1 MISAASRLSSL
12 VLIACVAACGGG
24 GGGGGGGGSSAPQH
38 LYVGDNAASPTVVLD
53 EFTLPLATT
62 STPTASVPK
71 TTGTVN
77 VMSVAVD
84 GSGNVVTGSST
95 GRLSVFSPPLT
106 NSSASSI
113 FFNNGASPVNT
124 GQLAFGPGGKLFAS
138 DGSVN
143 VNIFNPPL
151 TGSTTASSS
160 VTDASLTDTTGVAF
174 DGAGNLYVANS
185 GSSGSTL
192 SVFASLY
199 TGAATVVTPSVS
211 TAAYRKIAI
220 RGSQLFVGDIGTPN
234 EIDVYNLP
242 LTSTSAPAFSITSVD
257 RPEALSFDGGGNLYV
272 GNLGDTKVRVFAP
285 PFSALSVPSVTFTA
299 PVSQLF
305 GLIVGN

>member
-1 MISAASRLSSL
+1 MISALSRLSSL
-12 VLIACVAACGGG
+12 VLVACVAACG

-38 LYVGDNAASPTVVLD
+38 LYVGDDAASSGSPL
-53 EFTLPLATT
+53 FAQLTLPLTPT
-62 STPTASVPK
+62 STPTVSVASSVASP
-71 TTGTVN
+71 N
-77 VMSVAVD
+77 AMSLAVD

-106 NSSASSI
+106 SSSTSSAN
-113 FFNNGASPVNT
+113 FNNGASPVNT

-151 TGSTTASSS
+151 TGSSTASSS

-174 DGAGNLYVANS
+174 DGSGNLYVANS
-185 GSSGSTL
+185 GTSGSTL
-192 SVFASLY
+192 SVFASPY

-220 RGSQLFVGDIGTPN
+220 RGTQLFVGDIGTPN

-242 LTSTSAPAFSITSVD
+242 LTSSSAPAFSIGSVD
-257 RPEALSFDGGGNLYV
+257 RPEALSFDSGGNLYV
-272 GNLGDTKVRVFAP
+272 GNLGDTKIRVFAP
-285 PFSALSVPSVTFTA
+285 PFSASSTPSVTFTA

>member
-24 GGGGGGGGSSAPQH
+24 GGGGGSGPQH
-38 LYVGDNAASPTVVLD
+38 LYVGDNTPPTVLFD
-53 EFTLPLATT
+53 QFTLPLATT
-62 STPTASVPK
+62 STPTASVDASA
-71 TTGTVN
+71 GSLN
-77 VMSVAVD
+77 AMSLAVD

-95 GRLSVFSPPLT
+95 GRLSVFTPPFISSST
-106 NSSASSI
+106 SSAN
-113 FFNNGASPVNT
+113 FNNGASPVNT

-151 TGSTTASSS
+151 TGSSTASSS
-160 VTDASLTDTTGVAF
+160 VTDASLTATTGVAF

-192 SVFASLY
+192 SVFTSPY

-211 TAAYRKIAI
+211 GATYRKIAI
-220 RGSQLFVGDIGTPN
+220 RGTQLFVGDIGTAN
-234 EIDVYNLP
+234 QIDVYDLP
-242 LTSTSAPAFSITSVD
+242 LSSSSAPAFSITSVD

-272 GNLGDTKVRVFAP
+272 GNLGDTKIRVFAP
-285 PFSALSVPSVTFTA
+285 PFSVSSTPSVTFTA